1 MPSPPSCHALTDGT
15 RVRVSSSVSDRSVP
29 CVSRVRARLTVRA
42 MLVCVKTAGAATPA
56 HTMPSSRVYKPPLLQ
71 FDAFDT
77 LVREL
82 PHAGIEQ
89 FRPAYVHVAR
99 TIRDLS
105 TTVGRERPTISRQA
119 HPFVQ
124 QHFPEVA
131 RDKLSP
137 GTILDKQAFLE
148 AACTRPSPFA
158 DADRAAQEALDS
170 DLLAAIDVVASA
182 GAYIVPLREQRMDV
196 LRNLARLLEPMRA
209 SCDAAKGD
217 CAARIAKR
225 FNVAWAAAAVDGIGW
240 PDTELPLRY
249 IIGHPVIFDVPDSGV
264 FRADEKPAEI
274 APAQF
279 EAANTRVVASIS
291 REVENSAR
299 HGDESE
305 RERRRQCWKRTRE
318 EIDDGLV
325 SEPMTRAVVDR
336 KYGRGKWR
344 CMGRNAIW
352 QKNKYRCIDN
362 GKRSKHNKATTL
374 HERITCGRADFP
386 VTISREFARR
396 APTAGLMRHPLLTSA
411 IAKLRRPQQHVQ
423 ATAAKRAI
431 KRFRMRHGTNDLYAA
446 YRRVPTRRNLT
457 MRSASLNGLLP
468 AARTLRP
475 DPPAIT

>member
-1 MPSPPSCHALTDGT
+1 M
-15 RVRVSSSVSDRSVP
+15 RVSSSVSDRSVP

-209 SCDAAKGD
+209 ACDAAKGD

-291 REVENSAR
+291 REIENSAR

-344 CMGRNAIW
+344 CMGRTTRSGRRISTAVLTTANAP
-352 QKNKYRCIDN
+352 
-362 GKRSKHNKATTL
+362 S
-374 HERITCGRADFP
+374 ITRLPPC
-386 VTISREFARR
+386 
-396 APTAGLMRHPLLTSA
+396 TS
-411 IAKLRRPQQHVQ
+411 V
-423 ATAAKRAI
+423 
-431 KRFRMRHGTNDLYAA
+431 
-446 YRRVPTRRNLT
+446 
-457 MRSASLNGLLP
+457 LP
-468 AARTLRP
+468 ADALTFQ
-475 DPPAIT
+475 